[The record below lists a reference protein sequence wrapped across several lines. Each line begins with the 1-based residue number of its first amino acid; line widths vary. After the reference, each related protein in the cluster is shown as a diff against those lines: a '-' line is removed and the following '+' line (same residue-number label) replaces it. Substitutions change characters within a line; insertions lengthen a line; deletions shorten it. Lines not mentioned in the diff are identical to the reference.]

1 MWLKMGIS
9 FIFVLT
15 SNLIGLDRKLV
26 KRENPAPFPG
36 RFLGKSFLGSSLER
50 VRWLKTIFFETWLC
64 SSVG

>member
-26 KRENPAPFPG
+26 KRETRA
-36 RFLGKSFLGSSLER
+36 FLGEVSQQVLHLPR
-50 VRWLKTIFFETWLC
+50 VLIGE
-64 SSVG
+64 SEVA